1 MSTVVSLLRSLDSV
15 PHSSSALTHC
25 SHLHPGDAGDARITS
40 PGDAGDARITSPG
53 DAGAI

>member
-25 SHLHPGDAGDARITS
+25 SHLHPGDAGDAHITS